1 MLFFS
6 IQRKGGGEMPVES
19 SNKQRTALRKKV
31 TNKEELIKYLN
42 AHPDSELPF
51 VEVCWEDAVRK
62 CKRTKGNR
70 IVKHLRLLSTKM
82 AFSIKNVQALQ
93 NL

>member
-1 MLFFS
+1 
-6 IQRKGGGEMPVES
+6 MPVES

-42 AHPDSELPF
+42 AHLDSELPF

-62 CKRTKGNR
+62 D
-70 IVKHLRLLSTKM
+70 
-82 AFSIKNVQALQ
+82 QAVPAGQ
-93 NL
+93 PEAVMRSVRAAASAAGPRGRPVPCCE